1 MHPSGG
7 YFVAFGGSGSQG
19 SPNEVSIWRINGGND
34 VTRLSFTRSSVHDV
48 AAGRPDRDVGRDP
61 TALAA
66 IDLAPSVLWVTFAL
80 AAMVALN
87 RAFTIER
94 EHGALDGLLLAP
106 VPRGALF
113 GGKLLA
119 NLAFVGTVE
128 AVTLPLFVLFFNV
141 DLGSALPGIAGVT
154 VLATVGFVSVGTI
167 FSAMA
172 VRTRFAELMLPVL
185 LLPFMVP
192 PLIGAVQ
199 VTARLLA
206 GRPLSE
212 MLGWLR
218 LLALY
223 DVVFVTLC
231 TMAFAAVVDE

>member
-1 MHPSGG
+1 MPEA
-7 YFVAFGGSGSQG
+7 V
-19 SPNEVSIWRINGGND
+19 
-34 VTRLSFTRSSVHDV
+34 RLVLAIAAKDIRAELRSRTALLSAVV
-48 AAGRPDRDVGRDP
+48 FAALVLVIFNFARDP
-61 TALAA
+61 TAVAA
-66 IDLAPSVLWVTFAL
+66 VDLAPSVLWVTFAL

-87 RAFTIER
+87 RAFTVER
-94 EHGALDGLLLAP
+94 ENGALDGLLLAP
-106 VPRGALF
+106 VPRGAVFL
-113 GGKLLA
+113 GKLVA

-128 AVTLPLFVLFFNV
+128 AVALPLFVLFFNV
-141 DLGSALPGIAGVT
+141 DLGHALPGLLGVT
-154 VLATVGFVSVGTI
+154 VLATIGFVAVGTL

-206 GRPLSE
+206 DRPLSE
-212 MLGWLR
+212 MMGWLR

-231 TMAFAAVVDE
+231 TMAFASVVDE

>member
-1 MHPSGG
+1 VLDS
-7 YFVAFGGSGSQG
+7 V
-19 SPNEVSIWRINGGND
+19 
-34 VTRLSFTRSSVHDV
+34 RLALAV
-48 AAGRPDRDVGRDP
+48 AAKDIRAELRSRTALLSALVFAALVLVVFNFARDP
-61 TALAA
+61 TAISASA
-66 IDLAPSVLWVTFAL
+66 LAPSVLWVTFAL
-80 AAMVALN
+80 AAMVAMN
-87 RAFTIER
+87 RAFNIER
-94 EHGALDGLLLAP
+94 ENAALDGLLLAP
-106 VPRGALF
+106 VPREALF
-113 GGKLLA
+113 LGKLLA
-119 NLAFVGTVE
+119 NLAFVGVVE
-128 AVTLPLFVLFFNV
+128 LVTLPLFVLFFNV
-141 DLGSALPGIAGVT
+141 SLWAALPGILGVAA
-154 VLATVGFVSVGTI
+154 LATIGFVAVGTI

-199 VTARLLA
+199 VTSRLLA

-231 TMAFAAVVDE
+231 TLAFSAVVDE

>member
-1 MHPSGG
+1 MLDS
-7 YFVAFGGSGSQG
+7 VRLTLA
-19 SPNEVSIWRINGGND
+19 IAAKD
-34 VTRLSFTRSSVHDV
+34 VRVELRSRTALLSALVF
-48 AAGRPDRDVGRDP
+48 AALVLVVFNFARDP
-61 TALAA
+61 TALSATA
-66 IDLAPSVLWVTFAL
+66 LAPSVLWVTFAL
-80 AAMVALN
+80 AAMVAMN

-94 EHGALDGLLLAP
+94 ENSALDGLLLAP
-106 VPRGALF
+106 VPREALF
-113 GGKLLA
+113 LGKLLA

-128 AVTLPLFVLFFNV
+128 LVTLPLFTLFFNV
-141 DLGSALPGIAGVT
+141 SLWSALPGILGVAA
-154 VLATVGFVSVGTI
+154 LATIGFVAVGTI

-199 VTARLLA
+199 ATSRLLA

-223 DVVFVTLC
+223 DIVFVTLC
-231 TMAFAAVVDE
+231 TLAFSAVVDE

>member
-1 MHPSGG
+1 MPE
-7 YFVAFGGSGSQG
+7 AF
-19 SPNEVSIWRINGGND
+19 
-34 VTRLSFTRSSVHDV
+34 RLALVV
-48 AAGRPDRDVGRDP
+48 AAKDIRAELRSRTALLSAIVFAALVLVVFNFARDP
-61 TALAA
+61 TALAVV
-66 IDLAPSVLWVTFAL
+66 DLAPSVLWVTFAL
-80 AAMVALN
+80 AAMLALN
-87 RAFTIER
+87 RAFTVER
-94 EHGALDGLLLAP
+94 ENSALDGLLLAP
-106 VPRGALF
+106 LPRGALF
-113 GGKLLA
+113 AGKLLA
-119 NLAFVGTVE
+119 NLAFVCTVE
-128 AVTLPLFVLFFNV
+128 AITLPLFVLFFNV
-141 DLGSALPGIAGVT
+141 DLTDTWLGIAGVT
-154 VLATVGFVSVGTI
+154 LLATIGFVAVGTV

-199 VTARLLA
+199 VTSRLLA

-231 TMAFAAVVDE
+231 AMAFSAVVDE

>member
-1 MHPSGG
+1 
-7 YFVAFGGSGSQG
+7 
-19 SPNEVSIWRINGGND
+19 
-34 VTRLSFTRSSVHDV
+34 
-48 AAGRPDRDVGRDP
+48 
-61 TALAA
+61 
-66 IDLAPSVLWVTFAL
+66 
-80 AAMVALN
+80 
-87 RAFTIER
+87 
-94 EHGALDGLLLAP
+94 
-106 VPRGALF
+106 
-113 GGKLLA
+113 
-119 NLAFVGTVE
+119 
-128 AVTLPLFVLFFNV
+128 
-141 DLGSALPGIAGVT
+141 
-154 VLATVGFVSVGTI
+154 
-167 FSAMA
+167 MA

-231 TMAFAAVVDE
+231 TDGLRRGGGRVSGTAGRSRPWSGAGTAITVLALLALAGVYVLALGFTPIEARQGAAQKIFYLHVPAAWSALLAFSLVGICGGLYLWLNDRAARPVRRVLGRGGRRVRRWSC

>member
-1 MHPSGG
+1 VPETLGLILAIAGKDIRAELRSRT
-7 YFVAFGGSGSQG
+7 AL
-19 SPNEVSIWRINGGND
+19 
-34 VTRLSFTRSSVHDV
+34 LSAVVF
-48 AAGRPDRDVGRDP
+48 AALVLVVFNFARDP

-87 RAFTIER
+87 RAFTVER
-94 EHGALDGLLLAP
+94 EHGAIDGLLLAP

-113 GGKLLA
+113 LGKLLA

-128 AVTLPLFVLFFNV
+128 AVTLPLFVLFFDV
-141 DLGSALPGIAGVT
+141 DLWRALPGIVGVT
-154 VLATVGFVSVGTI
+154 ALATIGFVSVGTI

-199 VTARLLA
+199 VTSRLLA
-206 GRPLSE
+206 DRPLSE
-212 MLGWLR
+212 ILGWLR

-231 TMAFAAVVDE
+231 TMAFSAVVDE

>member
-1 MHPSGG
+1 MPEA
-7 YFVAFGGSGSQG
+7 V
-19 SPNEVSIWRINGGND
+19 
-34 VTRLSFTRSSVHDV
+34 RLVLAIAGKDIRAELRSRTALLSAVV
-48 AAGRPDRDVGRDP
+48 FAALVLVIFNFARDP
-61 TALAA
+61 TAVAA
-66 IDLAPSVLWVTFAL
+66 VDLAPSVLWVTFAL

-87 RAFTIER
+87 RAFTVER
-94 EHGALDGLLLAP
+94 ENGALDGLLLAP
-106 VPRGALF
+106 VPRGAVFL
-113 GGKLLA
+113 GKLVA

-128 AVTLPLFVLFFNV
+128 AVALPLFVLFFNV
-141 DLGSALPGIAGVT
+141 DLGHALPGLLGVT
-154 VLATVGFVSVGTI
+154 VLATIGFVAVGTL

-206 GRPLSE
+206 DRPLSE
-212 MLGWLR
+212 MMGWLR

-231 TMAFAAVVDE
+231 TMAFASVVDE

>member
-1 MHPSGG
+1 MPSSIRLALA
-7 YFVAFGGSGSQG
+7 VAGKDLRAELRS
-19 SPNEVSIWRINGGND
+19 R
-34 VTRLSFTRSSVHDV
+34 TALLSALVF
-48 AAGRPDRDVGRDP
+48 AALVLVVFNFARDP
-61 TALAA
+61 TAIGAD
-66 IDLAPSVLWVTFAL
+66 ILAPSVLWVTFAL
-80 AAMVALN
+80 GAIVAMN
-87 RAFTIER
+87 RGFNIER
-94 EHGALDGLLLAP
+94 ENGAFDGLLLAP
-106 VPRGALF
+106 APREALF
-113 GGKLLA
+113 LGKFLA
-119 NLAFVGTVE
+119 NLAFVAAVE
-128 AVTLPLFVLFFNV
+128 LVTLPLFTLFFNLSLWGV
-141 DLGSALPGIAGVT
+141 LPGIIGVT
-154 VLATVGFVSVGTI
+154 ALATIGFVAVGTI

-199 VTARLLA
+199 VTSRLLV

-231 TMAFAAVVDE
+231 TLAFAAVVDE

>member
-1 MHPSGG
+1 VGR
-7 YFVAFGGSGSQG
+7 AL
-19 SPNEVSIWRINGGND
+19 
-34 VTRLSFTRSSVHDV
+34 RLAAVIAAKDIRAELRSRTALLSALVF
-48 AAGRPDRDVGRDP
+48 AALVLVIFNFARDP

-66 IDLAPSVLWVTFAL
+66 SALAPSVLWVTFAL
-80 AAMVALN
+80 AALVAMN
-87 RAFTIER
+87 RGFTIER
-94 EHGALDGLLLAP
+94 ENAALDGLLLAP
-106 VPRGALF
+106 VPREALF
-113 GGKLLA
+113 LGKLLA

-128 AVTLPLFVLFFNV
+128 LVTLPLFTLFFNIS
-141 DLGSALPGIAGVT
+141 LGPMLPGLLGVT
-154 VLATVGFVSVGTI
+154 VLATIGFVAVGTI

-199 VTARLLA
+199 VTSRLLA

-212 MLGWLR
+212 LWGWLR

-231 TMAFAAVVDE
+231 TLAFAAVVDE

>member
-1 MHPSGG
+1 MPDSI
-7 YFVAFGGSGSQG
+7 YLALAIAAKDIRAELRSRTAL
-19 SPNEVSIWRINGGND
+19 VSAL
-34 VTRLSFTRSSVHDV
+34 VF
-48 AAGRPDRDVGRDP
+48 AAMVLVIFNFARDP
-61 TALAA
+61 TALSAT
-66 IDLAPSVLWVTFAL
+66 DLAPSALWVTFAL
-80 AAMVALN
+80 ASMVALN

-94 EHGALDGLLLAP
+94 ENGALDGLLVAP
-106 VPRGALF
+106 VPRESIF
-113 GGKLLA
+113 VGKLLA
-119 NLAFVGTVE
+119 NLAFVGTIE
-128 AVTLPLFVLFFNV
+128 LVTLPLFTLFFNV
-141 DLGSALPGIAGVT
+141 SLWAVLPGVLGVAA
-154 VLATVGFVSVGTI
+154 LATVGFVAVGTI

-199 VTARLLA
+199 VTTRLLA

-231 TMAFAAVVDE
+231 TLVFSAVVDE

>member
-1 MHPSGG
+1 
-7 YFVAFGGSGSQG
+7 VA
-19 SPNEVSIWRINGGND
+19 
-34 VTRLSFTRSSVHDV
+34 
-48 AAGRPDRDVGRDP
+48 
-61 TALAA
+61 
-66 IDLAPSVLWVTFAL
+66 
-80 AAMVALN
+80 
-87 RAFTIER
+87 
-94 EHGALDGLLLAP
+94 
-106 VPRGALF
+106 
-113 GGKLLA
+113 
-119 NLAFVGTVE
+119 VGTV
-128 AVTLPLFVLFFNV
+128 
-141 DLGSALPGIAGVT
+141 
-154 VLATVGFVSVGTI
+154 

-199 VTARLLA
+199 VTSRLLA

-231 TMAFAAVVDE
+231 AMAFSAVVDE

>member
-1 MHPSGG
+1 VPEWLRLALVIAGK
-7 YFVAFGGSGSQG
+7 
-19 SPNEVSIWRINGGND
+19 D
-34 VTRLSFTRSSVHDV
+34 VRAELRSRTAILSAVVF
-48 AAGRPDRDVGRDP
+48 AALVLVVFNFARDP

-66 IDLAPSVLWVTFAL
+66 VDLAPSVLWVTFAL
-80 AAMVALN
+80 AAMLALN
-87 RAFTIER
+87 RAFTIEQ
-94 EHGALDGLLLAP
+94 ENAALDGLLLAP
-106 VPRGALF
+106 VPREALF
-113 GGKLLA
+113 AGKLLA
-119 NLAFVGTVE
+119 NLAFVE

-141 DLGSALPGIAGVT
+141 DLGAALPGIIGVT
-154 VLATVGFVSVGTI
+154 ALATVGFVTVGTI

-212 MLGWLR
+212 MVGWLR

-223 DVVFVTLC
+223 DLVFVILC
-231 TMAFAAVVDE
+231 SLVFTAVVDE